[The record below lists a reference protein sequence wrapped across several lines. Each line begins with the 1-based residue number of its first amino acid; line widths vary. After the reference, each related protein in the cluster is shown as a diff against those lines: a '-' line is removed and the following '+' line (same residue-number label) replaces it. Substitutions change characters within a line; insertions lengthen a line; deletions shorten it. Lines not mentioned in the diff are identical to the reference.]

1 MTALAGYLVLEATG
15 RYAESPDAPA
25 REVVVKFGDASL
37 TILTFADIPL
47 AHWPLASLAQVAG
60 EGFVLAPDHDA
71 PERLTIGDRDMIA
84 AIRAVREGLAAPAP
98 PGRRRRSLRRIG
110 LALVLLMAALAL
122 AAGVPALTDRIGAA
136 IPREARAA
144 LGDAAADAHIGARGC
159 ETPAGRR
166 ALDALAARLSPDG
179 GPFEPIRVRVLD
191 SPGKAARA
199 APGGR
204 IVLPSGAIAA
214 AAGPADIAEALALA
228 MGRALA
234 RPPTGAALRGAGA
247 SGLLGALSGDLGGAG
262 LTAAA
267 AAALSAPL
275 PEPSPREIARAAKV
289 LAVAIPGNAPPLL
302 SDGGWRALRA
312 ICAGRR

>member
-1 MTALAGYLVLEATG
+1 MTALGGYLVLEATG

-25 REVVVKFGDASL
+25 REVLVKFGDASL

-47 AHWPLASLAQVAG
+47 AHWPLASLAQVSG
-60 EGFVLAPDHDA
+60 EGFILAPDHDA
-71 PERLTIGDRDMIA
+71 PERLTIEDRDMIA

-98 PGRRRRSLRRIG
+98 PRRTRRPLRRAG
-110 LALVLLMAALAL
+110 MALVLLAAALAI
-122 AAGVPALTDRIGAA
+122 AAAVPALTDRLGAA

-144 LGDAAADAHIGARGC
+144 LGEAAADAHIGARGC
-159 ETPAGRR
+159 ETPAARR
-166 ALDALAARLSPDG
+166 ALDALAARLSPEG

-191 SPGKAARA
+191 SPETTARP

-204 IVLPSGAIAA
+204 IVLPLGAIAA
-214 AAGPADIAEALALA
+214 AAGPADVAETLALA

-234 RPPTGAALRGAGA
+234 RSPTGAALRGAGA

-267 AAALSAPL
+267 AAALSAPQ
-275 PEPSPREIARAAKV
+275 PEPSPRE
-289 LAVAIPGNAPPLL
+289 VAIAARVLEAAFSDGAPPLL
-302 SDGGWRALRA
+302 SDEGWRSLRA